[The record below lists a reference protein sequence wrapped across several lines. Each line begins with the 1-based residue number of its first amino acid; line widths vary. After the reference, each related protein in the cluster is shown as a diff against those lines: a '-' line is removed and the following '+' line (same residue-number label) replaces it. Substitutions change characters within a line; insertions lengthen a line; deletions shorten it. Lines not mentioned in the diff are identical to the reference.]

1 MSKNIQKWYNINMNK
16 QKILEFPPDFLWGTS
31 TSAYQIEG
39 GVTNDWSEWES
50 SDLRFKNLDSRGLDP
65 NDFICG
71 QGCDSYN
78 RYEEDFDLAKS
89 LNTNAIRF
97 GIEWARVEPEKGEF
111 SEKEIEHYR
120 DVIQAVKARGFKIVL
135 TLWHW
140 TNPLWLARE
149 GGWTNKKAVEYY
161 SRYVKRMV
169 EEFGDDIDY
178 YVTLNEP
185 MVHISN
191 GYMTGKFPPN
201 KKNIFAARK
210 VFNNLVRAHKE
221 AYKLIHIRNAHA
233 SVSITQ
239 LTNYFEPARKWLL
252 DEIIMAKLF
261 DYFWNLRFLNKI
273 KNHLDYIGVDYYFHD
288 RIIWYP
294 PYKKNLNKKT
304 TDMGWEIF
312 PEGIYQVLKL
322 LNRYKKPIIILE
334 NGLADKE
341 DKHRTDFIRDHIY
354 NVYRAIEE
362 GVDVRGYFHWSLLDN
377 FEWAEGWVPKF
388 GLFEVNRKTF
398 ERKMRPS
405 AKVYAEICRTNKLN
419 I

>member
-149 GGWTNKKAVEYY
+149 GGWTNKKVVEYY
-161 SRYVKRMV
+161 SRYVK
-169 EEFGDDIDY
+169 
-178 YVTLNEP
+178 
-185 MVHISN
+185 
-191 GYMTGKFPPN
+191 K
-201 KKNIFAARK
+201 
-210 VFNNLVRAHKE
+210 
-221 AYKLIHIRNAHA
+221 
-233 SVSITQ
+233 
-239 LTNYFEPARKWLL
+239 
-252 DEIIMAKLF
+252 
-261 DYFWNLRFLNKI
+261 
-273 KNHLDYIGVDYYFHD
+273 
-288 RIIWYP
+288 
-294 PYKKNLNKKT
+294 
-304 TDMGWEIF
+304 
-312 PEGIYQVLKL
+312 
-322 LNRYKKPIIILE
+322 
-334 NGLADKE
+334 
-341 DKHRTDFIRDHIY
+341 
-354 NVYRAIEE
+354 
-362 GVDVRGYFHWSLLDN
+362 
-377 FEWAEGWVPKF
+377 
-388 GLFEVNRKTF
+388 
-398 ERKMRPS
+398 
-405 AKVYAEICRTNKLN
+405 
-419 I
+419 